1 MDVLK
6 IDVEGYEWDVID
18 YLLQNN
24 IFANLN
30 QFMLEYHLFPTWPSR
45 AEYPKFLKLYK
56 TLHDIGL
63 VKFVTAL
70 HPLNHKPEEFNIQ
83 TDVAYVNNKFVPMK
97 R

>member
-1 MDVLK
+1 MK

-24 IFANLN
+24 FFANLN

-45 AEYPKFLKLYK
+45 AEYPKLLKLYK

-70 HPLNHKPEEFNIQ
+70 HPLNHNPEEFNIQ
-83 TDVAYVNNKFVPMK
+83 ADVAYVNTNVVPKK